1 MESPGDSR
9 ETNTYFGGSRMKLAR
24 VLTVLVP
31 AALSRNRRV
40 QFVIE
45 E

>member
-1 MESPGDSR
+1 MEPTESPGDSR

-24 VLTVLVP
+24 VLNEGR
-31 AALSRNRRV
+31 ARNRRV